1 MTSDMVSKFP
11 LAQVVVYFKD
21 DPEKRE
27 RTFIFVLEEY
37 DMEKHVLID
46 DNVYFYCENGEQDLI
61 DMKLKGEE
69 AGEEFV
75 VLDYDILVETE
86 GEEMGSPWIDP
97 MGDEWEDED
106 EDDFEEDPEEL
117 P

>member
-21 DPEKRE
+21 DPDKRE
-27 RTFIFVLEEY
+27 RTFVFVLEAY
-37 DMEKHVLID
+37 DIEKHVLID

-61 DMKLKGEE
+61 DMKLKGEDASE
-69 AGEEFV
+69 DFV
-75 VLDYDILVETE
+75 VLDYDILIENE
-86 GEEMGSPWIDP
+86 GEDMEKHWIDP
-97 MGDEWEDED
+97 MGDEWEEED

>member
-37 DMEKHVLID
+37 DMEKHILID

-86 GEEMGSPWIDP
+86 GEKMGSPWIDP
-97 MGDEWEDED
+97 MGDEWEEED
-106 EDDFEEDPEEL
+106 EDDFEDDPEEL